1 MTTSANQS
9 EPPPRW
15 AVDRRQSLFRFL
27 SFCFLLASLIGIA
40 VMTLDYVDPPITD
53 PLVFGFIK
61 SDGYLPAG
69 ATVGRVDLYGPITKL
84 LAEDRRAYRS
94 ILWLSGV
101 ALVSAIGLFVSGRRQ
116 RNVV

>member
-1 MTTSANQS
+1 M
-9 EPPPRW
+9 
-15 AVDRRQSLFRFL
+15 FRLL

-61 SDGYLPAG
+61 SDGYLPTG
-69 ATVGRVDLYGPITKL
+69 DTVDRADLYAPITKL
-84 LAEDRRAYRS
+84 LAKDRRGYRR

>member
-1 MTTSANQS
+1 M
-9 EPPPRW
+9 
-15 AVDRRQSLFRFL
+15 FRLL

-69 ATVGRVDLYGPITKL
+69 DTVGRADLYAPITKL

-116 RNVV
+116 RNVASS